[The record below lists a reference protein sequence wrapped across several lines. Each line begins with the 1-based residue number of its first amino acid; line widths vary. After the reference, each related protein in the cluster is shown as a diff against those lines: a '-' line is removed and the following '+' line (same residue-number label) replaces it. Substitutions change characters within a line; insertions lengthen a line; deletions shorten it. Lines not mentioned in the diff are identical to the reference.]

1 MHTSCLLLY
10 VFFGK
15 ISSSYYYTKE
25 KKQKSMADN
34 NKDNQ
39 DKKEVKPLR
48 LSFDDNQLLINLCGH
63 HDSNLQILEE
73 YLGVQLIVK
82 GNQLAIF
89 GEPSQTEKAKVVL
102 EDLYE
107 LLVKDMTVGA
117 NEVTAALRITDG
129 LIDSEKRPNDLIG
142 EKASIQTPL
151 KKITP
156 RTMQQHVYVN
166 ALRSS
171 KLVFGAGPA
180 GTGKTFMA
188 MAMAI
193 SLLAS
198 KQTKKIILTRPV
210 VEAGENLGFLPGTLE
225 EKIDPYLRPLFDALN
240 DMVGPEKSKEYIE
253 NGIIEIAPLAYMRG
267 RTLND
272 CVMLL
277 DEAQNTTPMQMRM
290 FLTRMGEGSRMIV
303 TGDPSQC
310 DLKPGQPSGLREA
323 LSVLEGLKDIEVIRF
338 SDIDVVRHALVAR
351 VVQAYDEHD
360 RQIGMKIDN
369 RGSW

>member
-1 MHTSCLLLY
+1 MT
-10 VFFGK
+10 
-15 ISSSYYYTKE
+15 
-25 KKQKSMADN
+25 DN
-34 NKDNQ
+34 NHVDSSEDN
-39 DKKEVKPLR
+39 KSKPVR

-63 HDSNLQILEE
+63 HDSNLQQIEE
-73 YLGVQLIVK
+73 HLGVQLVVR

-89 GEPSQTEKAKVVL
+89 GDVTQADKAKVVL

-107 LLVKDMTVGA
+107 LLEKDMTVGA
-117 NEVTAALRITDG
+117 SEVSAALRITDG
-129 LIDSEKRPNDLIG
+129 LIDATQRPNDLIG
-142 EKASIQTPL
+142 EKAVIHTPL

-156 RTMQQHVYVN
+156 RTVQQHVYVN
-166 ALRSS
+166 ALRTSR
-171 KLVFGAGPA
+171 LTFGAGPA
-180 GTGKTFMA
+180 GTGKTFLA

-193 SLLAS
+193 SFLAS
-198 KQTKKIILTRPV
+198 KQAKKIILTRPV

-240 DMVGPEKSKEYIE
+240 DMVGPEKTKEYLE
-253 NGIIEIAPLAYMRG
+253 SGVIEIAPLAYMRG

-272 CVMLL
+272 SIMLL

-310 DLKPGQPSGLREA
+310 DLRPGHPSGLREA
-323 LSVLEGLKDIEVIRF
+323 LNVLEGLKDIDVIRF
-338 SDIDVVRHALVAR
+338 TDVDVVRHKLVAR

-360 RQIGMKIDN
+360 RQIGMKIDSK
-369 RGSW
+369 GSW